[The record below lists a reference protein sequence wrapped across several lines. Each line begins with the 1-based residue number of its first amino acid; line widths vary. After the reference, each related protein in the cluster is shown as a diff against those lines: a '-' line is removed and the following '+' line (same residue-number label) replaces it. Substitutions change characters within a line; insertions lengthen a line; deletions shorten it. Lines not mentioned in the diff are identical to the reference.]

1 MTTPTVHYDADTDAA
16 YIRFSVAPVHES
28 DEVAPGVVFD
38 YDEAGHIVG
47 MEVHNAR
54 AQLPEDVLNRAA

>member
-1 MTTPTVHYDADTDAA
+1 MTTPTVHYDADSDAA
-16 YIRFSVAPVHES
+16 YIRFSNARVHES
-28 DEVAPGVVFD
+28 GEVAPGVVLD

-54 AQLPEDVLNRAA
+54 TQLPENVLTRAA